1 MFNFDFYHLRIA
13 SIYLNQNIKLVE
25 LIIRNRFMKLDA
37 EKFESDG
44 ILNSV
49 VKKFTYTSL
58 HVNIWSQRK
67 LFAWTQ
73 RKRIF
78 AI

>member
-1 MFNFDFYHLRIA
+1 MFNFDFYHFRI
-13 SIYLNQNIKLVE
+13 IYLNQNIKMVE
-25 LIIRNRFMKLDA
+25 LIIRNRFIKLDA